1 MEPLL
6 INPTQDDSLLQV
18 MPCPPVRTSENLMW
32 TGIQVQHHRS
42 PAWENP
48 EHTMTQHVLVVHH
61 ANQTIQAERTMAGRR
76 QEEHLDR
83 GQIVVIPAQTPHKIR
98 WHGDGDFTLLLLD
111 PLHLAQTA
119 HESVNVDRVEI
130 MPQFARFDP
139 LLYQLGLTLK
149 AEMEVD
155 GSDRVYAESLATL
168 LSAHLLRH
176 YSVWQQTLPSSD
188 SGLSKQQLRLVL
200 DFMHSHLNE
209 ELSLEMLTA
218 VVQVSPF
225 YFMRRFQQST
235 GSTPH
240 QYLQQ
245 LRVEKAKWLL
255 KQPGLTIAAIAKQVG
270 FHSDRQFASV
280 FHKQTGVTPITY
292 REHQ

>member
-6 INPTQDDSLLQV
+6 INPTQKASLLQV
-18 MPCPPVRTSENLMW
+18 MPCPPVCTSENLGW

-48 EHTMTQHVLVVHH
+48 EHTMRQHVLVVHH
-61 ANQTIQAERTMAGRR
+61 ANQTIQAERSMAGRR
-76 QEEHLDR
+76 QAEYLDR
-83 GQIVVIPAQTPHKIR
+83 GQIVIIPAQTPHQIR

-119 HESVNVDRVEI
+119 YESVSIDRVEI
-130 MPQFARFDP
+130 MPQFARFDS
-139 LLYQLGLTLK
+139 LIYQLGLTLK
-149 AEMEVD
+149 AEMAAD
-155 GSDRVYAESLATL
+155 GSDRIYAESLATL
-168 LSAHLLRH
+168 LAAHLIRH

-188 SGLSKQQLRLVL
+188 SGLSQQQLRLVL
-200 DFMHSHLNE
+200 DFMRSHLSE
-209 ELSLEMLTA
+209 ELSLEVLTA
-218 VVQVSPF
+218 VVQLSPF

-245 LRVEKAKWLL
+245 LRVAKAKQLL
-255 KQPGLTIAAIAKQVG
+255 KQPGLTIADIAKQVG

-280 FHKQTGVTPITY
+280 FHKHTGVTPSTY
-292 REHQ
+292 